1 VFTRSCKSRSQAL
14 TALSLSVLV
23 ALGTSSRLAF
33 AQTKPPSTPAA
44 APVAAPAAAPTA
56 PLAESLRGMARAD
69 YAAARI
75 LYEDGDYSGALTKLQ
90 AAYDASR
97 DPRLLWNMAACEK
110 ALRHYVNV
118 LSLLE
123 RYASEGAQLITDDE
137 RRATA
142 ELVETVQAFVNQLT
156 LEVQPEGVDVL
167 VDGVKL
173 GTTPLAAPLRLDMGK
188 RQLRLE
194 KAGFLP
200 HEEEVDLAGGKSAT
214 LTASLAPEVHE
225 GLLRIVSDPS
235 AVITVDGHVVGTA
248 TWSGRLPS
256 GAHSVHVSATGKLA
270 HQTEVVVKDHDTSSL
285 LVNLVAEAQA
295 PLLRRD
301 SNNTVWWVVGGVALA
316 GAGLGA
322 YLLLRPGE
330 DPRQPDLGSWGG
342 FEL

>member
-1 VFTRSCKSRSQAL
+1 
-14 TALSLSVLV
+14 
-23 ALGTSSRLAF
+23 
-33 AQTKPPSTPAA
+33 
-44 APVAAPAAAPTA
+44 
-56 PLAESLRGMARAD
+56 MARAD

-75 LYEDGDYSGALTKLQ
+75 LYEDGDYPGALTKLQ
-90 AAYDASR
+90 AAYDASQ

-110 ALRHYVNV
+110 ALRHYVSV

-123 RYASEGAQLITDDE
+123 RYASEGAQLITDEE
-137 RRATA
+137 RAATA
-142 ELVETVQAFVNQLT
+142 QLVETVRAFVNQLT
-156 LEVQPEGVDVL
+156 LEVQPDGADVL

-173 GTTPLAAPLRLDMGK
+173 ATTPLPAPLRLDMGK
-188 RQLRLE
+188 RQLRVE

-214 LTASLAPEVHE
+214 LAVSLAPEVHE

-248 TWSGRLPS
+248 TWSGTLPS
-256 GAHSVHVSATGKLA
+256 GSHSVHVSAHGKQP

-285 LVNLVAEAQA
+285 VVNLVAEAPA
-295 PLLRRD
+295 ALLRRD
-301 SNNTVWWVVGGVALA
+301 SSNAVWWVVGGVALA